1 MESNKKYWKGLE
13 EYNSTPDFVENNK
26 NEFAEPLPIEDVLSE
41 AGLSTV
47 TPRRDFLKALGFGL
61 GAVTLA
67 ACQKAPVHK
76 SIPYLVRPE
85 EVVPGIP
92 NFYTSTF
99 NGNSVLV
106 KTVVGRP
113 IKIEANPNAGV
124 FNNGTDAQAQASV
137 LDLYDVSKLKSPL
150 LKKEETTWTELDAFV
165 KGELNK
171 VQASGKKI
179 RIVSS
184 SLNSP
189 SAKAVVAD
197 FTAKYPTTKN
207 VQYDAVSYTGIIK
220 ANGNSFGKAVVPKYN
235 FDKADLIVSFA
246 ADFLGTWISGEEF
259 TSQYVSNRNYKS
271 LEKGKMSRHFQ
282 FEAGMS
288 LTGTNADTRITV
300 KLSEEGPALITLYNE
315 LTGNNLP
322 GGTLGNNTTAAKA
335 LKLVA
340 KELLQNKGKALVV
353 AGSNDVATQTLVN
366 AINVAIGSYGTT
378 IDLDNPN
385 KRYEG
390 NDQEFAELINEINR
404 NEVGAIFF
412 LNSNPVYDS
421 VNGKAFA
428 EALAKVP
435 TKISFSDRVDETSD
449 NCDAVAITPNYLESW
464 GDANTYEGY
473 YSIVQPT
480 INPVFNSRQ
489 AEQSLLIWSDNAVQ
503 DYYQYVRNNWEK
515 NILPTV
521 GKTWNEVLQLGVVTA
536 TAKTAGAYTFG
547 LSLGDVASA
556 IVNGSKAFAKAN
568 GKDALELQVY
578 ESIPMRDGKHA
589 NNAFLQELPDPV
601 SKVTWDNY
609 IALAPKQVS
618 NLGLKE
624 FDILT
629 VKGENGYSIELPIL
643 VQPGQA
649 MGTASIALGYG
660 RTKVGKA
667 GDNVGKNA
675 FPFVTVSNGTLKY
688 ATTVTVSATGGR
700 EELAQTQTHYS
711 FEGRNIIRE
720 TTLKDYLKDPA
731 AGSGN
736 HHKHKVY
743 DLWTTDKH
751 EMVGNN
757 WVMAIDLNACTGCGS
772 CIVACNVENNIPVVG
787 KDEVRKRREMHWLRI
802 DRYYSYNQEPGAH
815 AEAGHGGH
823 EASSINAV
831 TKEKEIAHL
840 EENQMNNVSVVHQP
854 MMCQHC
860 DHAPCETVCPVLA
873 TVHSS
878 DGLNHMAYNRCV
890 GTRYCANNCP
900 YKVRRFNWF
909 NYWNDSRFDN
919 YLNNEFTQLVLNP
932 DVTTRSRGVMEK
944 CSMCIQRIQAGKL
957 TAKLEK
963 RPLKDGDIKMACQ
976 QACSANAII
985 FGDKNDP
992 NSEVSKAL
1000 RSERTYYVLEEIN
1013 VEPGIGYMTKI
1024 RNIDSETKEVHA

>member
-13 EYNSTPDFVENNK
+13 ELKNTPAFVENNK

-67 ACQKAPVHK
+67 ACQTTPVHK
-76 SIPYLVRPE
+76 SIPYLIRPE

-92 NFYTSTF
+92 NYYVSTF
-99 NGNSVLV
+99 KGQSVLV

-113 IKIEANPNAGV
+113 IKIEVNPNAGI
-124 FNNGTDAQAQASV
+124 FSTGTDAQAQASV
-137 LDLYDVSKLKSPL
+137 LDLYDVSKLKAPL
-150 LKKEETTWTELDAFV
+150 LKKAETTWSKLDEFV

-171 VQASGKKI
+171 AQASGKKI

-197 FTAKYPTTKN
+197 FAVKYPTTKH

-220 ANGNSFGKAVVPKYN
+220 ANENSFGKAVLPKYN

-259 TSQYVSNRNYKS
+259 TAQYVSNRNHKS

-282 FEAGMS
+282 FETGMS
-288 LTGTNADTRITV
+288 LTGTNADSRIPI
-300 KLSEEGPALITLYNE
+300 KLSEEGPALITLYNAI
-315 LTGNNLP
+315 TGSNLA
-322 GGTLGNNTTAAKA
+322 GGTLGNNTNADKA

-340 KELLQNKGKALVV
+340 KELLQNKGKSLVV
-353 AGSNDVATQTLVN
+353 SGSNDVSTQTLVN

-378 IDLDNPN
+378 IDLDNSN

-390 NDQEFAELINEINR
+390 NDAEFAELINEMNR
-404 NEVGAIFF
+404 GEVAAVFF
-412 LNSNPVYDS
+412 LNSNPVYDATNS
-421 VNGKAFA
+421 KAFTD
-428 EALAKVP
+428 ALAKVAL
-435 TKISFSDRVDETSD
+435 KVSFSDRVDETSD
-449 NCDAVAITPNYLESW
+449 LCDAVAITPNYLESW
-464 GDANTYEGY
+464 GDANTYEGF

-489 AEQSLLIWSDNAVQ
+489 AEQSLLIWSDGAVQ
-503 DYYQYVRNNWEK
+503 DYYKYVRNNWEATV
-515 NILPTV
+515 LPAA
-521 GKTWNEVLQLGVVTA
+521 GKTWNDVLQSGVVTL
-536 TAKTAGAYTFG
+536 TAKPAGAYTFA
-547 LSLGDVASA
+547 LSLDAVATSIA
-556 IVNGSKAFAKAN
+556 NSSKALAKGN
-568 GKDALELQVY
+568 GKDTLELHVY

-609 IALAPKQVS
+609 LAISPKQAEAS
-618 NLGLKE
+618 GYKE
-624 FDILT
+624 FDVVTIKDE
-629 VKGENGYSIELPIL
+629 KGTSIDLPVLI
-643 VQPGQA
+643 QPGQA
-649 MGTASIALGYG
+649 MGTASVALGYG

-667 GDNVGKNA
+667 GNNVGQNA
-675 FPFVTVSNGTLKY
+675 FPFVSFNNGTLKY
-688 ATTVTVSATGGR
+688 ATVVKLSGTGR
-700 EELAQTQTHYS
+700 TDELAQTQTHYS

-720 TTLKDYLKDPA
+720 ASLKDYLKDPA

-743 DLWTTDKH
+743 DLWTTDKY
-751 EMVGNN
+751 EKLGND

-787 KDEVRKRREMHWLRI
+787 KDEVRRRREMHWLRI
-802 DRYYSYNQEPGAH
+802 DRYYSFNDEKTG
-815 AEAGHGGH
+815 E
-823 EASSINAV
+823 NV
-831 TKEKEIAHL
+831 TEEKEIAHMSNL
-840 EENQMNNVSVVHQP
+840 DNVSVVHQP
-854 MMCQHC
+854 MLCQHC

-957 TAKLEK
+957 TAKMEK
-963 RPLKDGDIKMACQ
+963 RALKDGDIKMACQ

-992 NSEVSKAL
+992 NSEVSKLL

-1013 VEPGIGYMTKI
+1013 VQPGIGYMTKI

>member
-13 EYNSTPDFVENNK
+13 ELNRTPEFVENNK
-26 NEFAEPLPIEDVLSE
+26 SEFAEPLPIEDVLSE

-92 NFYTSTF
+92 NYYVSSFK
-99 NGNSVLV
+99 GNSVMV

-113 IKIEANPNAGV
+113 IKIEANPNAGA
-124 FNNGTDAQAQASV
+124 FNCGTDAQAQASV
-137 LDLYDVSKLKSPL
+137 LDLYDVSKLKNPL
-150 LKKEETTWTELDAFV
+150 LKKDETTWADLDKFV

-179 RIVSS
+179 RVVAS

-189 SAKAVVAD
+189 SAKAVISE
-197 FTAKYPTTKN
+197 FTAKYPTTKL
-207 VQYDAVSYTGIIK
+207 VQYDPISYTGIIK
-220 ANGNSFGKAVVPKYN
+220 ANENSFGKAVLPKYN

-259 TSQYVSNRNYKS
+259 TAQYTSNRDYKS
-271 LEKGKMSRHFQ
+271 LEKKKMSRHFQ

-288 LTGTNADTRITV
+288 LTGTNADTRIAL
-300 KLSEEGPALITLYNE
+300 KLSEEGPALIALYNAI
-315 LTGNNLP
+315 TGASLP
-322 GGTLGNNTTAAKA
+322 GAGLPDNTNADKA
-335 LKLVA
+335 IKLVA
-340 KELLQNKGKALVV
+340 KELVQNKGKALVV
-353 AGSNDVATQTLVN
+353 AGSNDVSVQTLVN

-378 IDLDNPN
+378 IDLDNPC

-390 NDQEFAELINEINR
+390 NDAEFALLVDEMNKG
-404 NEVGAIFF
+404 EVGAVFF
-412 LNSNPVYDS
+412 LNSNPAYDAI
-421 VNGKAFA
+421 NAKAFT
-428 EALAKVP
+428 EGLAKVGL
-435 TKISFSDRVDETSD
+435 KVSFSDREDETADLSD
-449 NCDAVAITPNYLESW
+449 VVAITPHYLEAW

-473 YSIVQPT
+473 YTIVQPT

-489 AEQSLLIWSDNAVQ
+489 AEQSLLTWADAPVQ
-503 DYYQYVRNNWEK
+503 DYYQYVRNYWEK
-515 NILPTV
+515 NILPAA
-521 GKTWNEVLQLGVVTA
+521 GKTWKDVLQTGVIA
-536 TAKTAGAYTFG
+536 SAAKPAGSYGFT
-547 LSLGDVASA
+547 LSLDAVAAAIVAS
-556 IVNGSKAFAKAN
+556 SKALK
-568 GKDALELQVY
+568 KDIELQIF
-578 ESIPMRDGKHA
+578 ESIPMRDGKQA
-589 NNAFLQELPDPV
+589 NNAFLQEFPDPV
-601 SKVTWDNY
+601 TKVTWDNCL
-609 IALAPKQVS
+609 ALNPKQAEK
-618 NLGLKE
+618 LGYKE
-624 FDILT
+624 FDVVSI
-629 VKGENGYSIELPIL
+629 KAENGYSVDLPVL
-643 VQPGQA
+643 FQPGQA

-660 RTKVGKA
+660 RTKAGKA
-667 GDNVGKNA
+667 GNNVGKNA
-675 FPFVTVSNGTLKY
+675 FPFLTYINGTLKY
-688 ATTVTVSATGGR
+688 ATTATLTATGGH

-711 FEGRNIIRE
+711 FEGRNVVRE
-720 TTLKDYLKDPA
+720 ASFKDFLKDPA

-743 DLWTTDKH
+743 DLWTTDNY
-751 EMVGNN
+751 EPLGNN

-787 KDEVRKRREMHWLRI
+787 KDEVRRRREMHWLRI
-802 DRYYSYNQEPGAH
+802 DRYYSFNDEQ
-815 AEAGHGGH
+815 HG
-823 EASSINAV
+823 EV

-840 EENQMNNVSVVHQP
+840 DNLENVSVVHQP
-854 MMCQHC
+854 MLCQHC

-957 TAKLEK
+957 AAKLEK
-963 RPLKDGDIKMACQ
+963 RALKDGDIKMACQ
-976 QACSANAII
+976 EACSANAII

>member
-13 EYNSTPDFVENNK
+13 EYKNTPDFVENNK
-26 NEFAEPLPIEDVLSE
+26 NEFAEPIPIEDVLSE

-76 SIPYLVRPE
+76 SIPYLIRPE

-92 NFYTSTF
+92 NYYVSTF
-99 NGNSVLV
+99 KGQSVLV

-113 IKIEANPNAGV
+113 IKIEVNPNAGV
-124 FNNGTDAQAQASV
+124 FSTGTDAQAQASV
-137 LDLYDVSKLKSPL
+137 LDLYDVSKLKNPL
-150 LKKEETTWTELDAFV
+150 LKKDEVTSWADIDTFV

-189 SAKAVVAD
+189 SAKAVVTD
-197 FTAKYPTTKN
+197 FAAKYPTTKH

-220 ANGNSFGKAVVPKYN
+220 ANENSFGKAVLPKYN
-235 FDKADLIVSFA
+235 FDKADLIVSFG

-259 TSQYVSNRNYKS
+259 TAQYVSNRNYKS
-271 LEKGKMSRHFQ
+271 LENKKMSRHFQ
-282 FEAGMS
+282 FESGMS
-288 LTGTNADTRITV
+288 LTGTNADTRVPI
-300 KLSEEGPALITLYNE
+300 KLSEEGPALITLYNAI
-315 LTGNNLP
+315 TGANLA
-322 GGTLGNNTTAAKA
+322 GGTLGNNTTADKV

-340 KELLQNKGKALVV
+340 KELLQNKGKSVV
-353 AGSNDVATQTLVN
+353 VSGSNDVSTQILVN
-366 AINVAIGSYGTT
+366 AINAAIGSYGTT
-378 IDLDNPN
+378 IDLDNAC

-390 NDQEFAELINEINR
+390 NDAEFAELINEMTR
-404 NEVGAIFF
+404 GEVGAVFF
-412 LNSNPVYDS
+412 LDSNPAYDS
-421 VNGKAFA
+421 VNAKAFTD
-428 EALAKVP
+428 ALAKVP
-435 TKISFSDRVDETSD
+435 LKVSFANRVDETSD
-449 NCDAVAITPNYLESW
+449 LCEVVAITPNYLESW
-464 GDANTYEGY
+464 GDANTYEGF

-489 AEQSLLIWSDNAVQ
+489 AEQSLLIWSDATVQ

-515 NILPTV
+515 NVLPSV
-521 GKTWNEVLQLGVVTA
+521 GKTWNDVLQTGVISA
-536 TAKTAGAYTFG
+536 TAKTAGAYSFSM
-547 LSLGDVASA
+547 SLDAVASSIA
-556 IVNGSKAFAKAN
+556 TSSKALAKGN
-568 GKDALELQVY
+568 GKDILELHVY
-578 ESIPMRDGKHA
+578 ESVAIRDGKYA

-609 IALAPKQVS
+609 IALAPKQAEAS
-618 NLGLKE
+618 GYKE
-624 FDILT
+624 FDIVT
-629 VKGENGYSIELPIL
+629 IKNEQGISIDLPVLI
-643 VQPGQA
+643 QPGQA
-649 MGTASIALGYG
+649 MGTASVALGYG

-675 FPFVTVSNGTLKY
+675 FPFVTFANGTLKY
-688 ATTVTVSATGGR
+688 ATTATLAATGGR

-720 TTLKDYLKDPA
+720 ATLKDYLKDPA

-802 DRYYSYNQEPGAH
+802 DRYYSYNQEPSAK
-815 AEAGHGGH
+815 ADDHGGH
-823 EASSINAV
+823 GSGTGAV

-840 EENQMNNVSVVHQP
+840 EADQMNNVSVVHQP

-944 CSMCIQRIQAGKL
+944 CSMCIQRIQTGKL
-957 TAKLEK
+957 AAKLEK

-1000 RSERTYYVLEEIN
+1000 KSERIYYVLEEIN

>member
-13 EYNSTPDFVENNK
+13 EYNNTPDFVENNK
-26 NEFAEPLPIEDVLSE
+26 NEFAEPLPIEDVLNE

-67 ACQKAPVHK
+67 ACQTAPVHK
-76 SIPYLVRPE
+76 AIPYVIKPE

-92 NFYTSTF
+92 NYYVSSFK
-99 NGNSVLV
+99 GQPVLV
-106 KTVVGRP
+106 KTREGRP
-113 IKIEANPNAGV
+113 IKIEANTNAGV
-124 FNNGTDAQAQASV
+124 FNRGTDAHAQASV

-150 LKKEETTWTELDAFV
+150 LKENETTWTKVDEFV

-171 VQASGKKI
+171 AQASGKKI
-179 RIVSS
+179 RVISS
-184 SLNSP
+184 TVNSP
-189 SAKAVVAD
+189 STKAVIAD
-197 FTAKYPTTKN
+197 FAAAYPNTKH

-220 ANGNSFGKAVVPKYN
+220 ANENSFGKAVVPKYK
-235 FDKADLIVSFA
+235 FDKADLIVSFG
-246 ADFLGTWISGEEF
+246 ADFLGTWINGEEF
-259 TSQYVSNRNYKS
+259 TAQYVSNRNAKS
-271 LEKGKMSRHFQ
+271 LKNGKMSRHFQ

-288 LTGTNADTRITV
+288 LTGTNADTRVPV
-300 KLSEEGPALITLYNE
+300 KLSEEGPALITLYNAI
-315 LTGNNLP
+315 TGAGLAGGALPNNV
-322 GGTLGNNTTAAKA
+322 NADKA
-335 LKLVA
+335 LKLVG

-353 AGSNDVATQTLVN
+353 SGSNDVSTQILVN
-366 AINVAIGSYGTT
+366 AINAAIGSYGTT
-378 IDLDNPN
+378 IDLDNPC
-385 KRYEG
+385 KLYAG
-390 NDQEFAELINEINR
+390 NDAEFAELINEMNR
-404 NEVGAIFF
+404 GEVAAVFI
-412 LNSNPVYDS
+412 LDSNPAYDVANS
-421 VNGKAFA
+421 KAFTD
-428 EALAKVP
+428 ALAKVAL
-435 TKISFSDRVDETSD
+435 KVSFSDRKDETSTL
-449 NCDAVAITPNYLESW
+449 CDVVAINHNYLEAW
-464 GDANTYEGY
+464 GDASSYEGI

-489 AEQSLLIWSDNAVQ
+489 AEESLLIWSDNAVKE
-503 DYYQYVRNNWEK
+503 YYQYVRNNWEK
-515 NILPTV
+515 NILPAV
-521 GKTWNEVLQLGVVTA
+521 GSNWKEVLQKGVFA
-536 TAKTAGAYTFG
+536 TAEKAAGAYTFN
-547 LSLGDVASA
+547 LSLAAVAPS
-556 IVNGSKAFAKAN
+556 ILNNSKALAK
-568 GKDALELQVY
+568 DIELQVY
-578 ESIPMRDGKHA
+578 VSVPMRDGKHA

-609 IALAPKQVS
+609 VAIAPKYAEK
-618 NLGLKE
+618 LGFKE
-624 FDILT
+624 FDIVS
-629 VKGENGYSIELPIL
+629 VKADNGYTIELPLLI
-643 VQPGQA
+643 QPGQA
-649 MGTASIALGYG
+649 IGTVSIALGYG

-675 FPFVTVSNGTLKY
+675 YPFVGFSNGTLKY
-688 ATTVTVSATGGR
+688 ATTVKLAATGRR

-711 FEGRNIIRE
+711 FEGRNVIRE
-720 TTLKDYLKDPA
+720 ATFAEYQKNPA

-736 HHKHKVY
+736 DHAKHKTY
-743 DLWTTDKH
+743 DLWDKY
-751 EMVGNN
+751 EKPGNN

-787 KDEVRKRREMHWLRI
+787 KDEVRRRREMHWIRI
-802 DRYYSYNQEPGAH
+802 DRYYSFNQEGEAH
-815 AEAGHGGH
+815 AEGGAHGHS
-823 EASSINAV
+823 AINSV

-840 EENQMNNVSVVHQP
+840 NEDQMNNVSVVHQP
-854 MMCQHC
+854 MLCQHC

-957 TAKLEK
+957 QAKIEK

-985 FGDKNDP
+985 FGDSNDP
-992 NSEVSKAL
+992 ESEVSKAL
-1000 RSERTYYVLEEIN
+1000 RSERIYYVLEEIN
-1013 VEPGIGYMTKI
+1013 VQPGIGYMTKI
-1024 RNIDSETKEVHA
+1024 RNTDTTVQA

>member
-13 EYNSTPDFVENNK
+13 EYKNTPDFVETNK
-26 NEFAEPLPIEDVLSE
+26 NEFAEPIPIEDVLNE

-67 ACQKAPVHK
+67 ACQNTPVHK
-76 SIPYLVRPE
+76 SVPYLVRPE
-85 EVVPGIP
+85 EVIPGIP
-92 NFYTSTF
+92 NYYVSTY

-113 IKIEANPNAGV
+113 IKIEVNPAAGQ
-124 FNNGTDAQAQASV
+124 FSTGTDAQAQASV
-137 LDLYDVSKLKSPL
+137 LDLYDVSKLKSPAL
-150 LKKEETTWTELDAFV
+150 VKGGTTEETTWEQLDAFV
-165 KGELNK
+165 KGELSK

-189 SAKAVVAD
+189 SAKAVIAD
-197 FTAKYPTTKN
+197 FSVKYPTTKHI
-207 VQYDAVSYTGIIK
+207 QYDPVSYTGIIK
-220 ANGNSFGKAVVPKYN
+220 ANENSFGKAVLPKYN
-235 FDKADLIVSFA
+235 FDKADLVVSFG

-259 TSQYVSNRNYKS
+259 TAQYVSNRNYKS

-282 FEAGMS
+282 FETGMS
-288 LTGTNADTRITV
+288 LTGTNADTRV
-300 KLSEEGPALITLYNE
+300 PLKLSEEGPALISLYNAI
-315 LTGNNLP
+315 TGGNLA
-322 GGTLGNNTTAAKA
+322 GGSLPNNTTASKVI
-335 LKLVA
+335 KLVA
-340 KELLQNKGKALVV
+340 QDLLKHKGKALVV
-353 AGSNDVATQTLVN
+353 AGSNDVSTQTLVN

-378 IDLDNPN
+378 IDLDNAC
-385 KRYEG
+385 KRYQG
-390 NDQEFAELINEINR
+390 NDAEFAELINEMNR
-404 NEVGAIFF
+404 GEVGAVFF
-412 LNSNPVYDS
+412 LNSNPAYDAIN
-421 VNGKAFA
+421 VKTFKD
-428 EALAKVP
+428 ALAKVAL
-435 TKISFSDRVDETSD
+435 KVSFSDRDDETAGL
-449 NCDAVAITPNYLESW
+449 CDLIAITPNYLESW
-464 GDANTYEGY
+464 GDANTYEGF

-489 AEQSLLIWSDNAVQ
+489 AEQSLLVWSDAAVQ

-515 NILPTV
+515 NILPVV
-521 GKTWNEVLQLGVVTA
+521 GKNWNDLLQTGLFST
-536 TAKTAGAYTFG
+536 TAKPASAYNFN
-547 LSLGDVASA
+547 LSLDAVATS
-556 IVNGSKAFAKAN
+556 IINSSKALAKGN
-568 GKDALELQVY
+568 GKDKLELHVY
-578 ESIPMRDGKHA
+578 QNTAMRDGKQA

-609 IALAPKQVS
+609 LALAPKQAEAS
-618 NLGLKE
+618 GYKE
-624 FDILT
+624 FDVVT
-629 VKGENGYSIELPIL
+629 VKGENGVSIDLPVLI
-643 VQPGQA
+643 QPGQA
-649 MGTASIALGYG
+649 MGTASVALGYG
-660 RTKVGKA
+660 RSKVGKA
-667 GDNVGKNA
+667 GNNVGQNA
-675 FPFVTVSNGTLKY
+675 FPFLGFSNGTVSY
-688 ATTVTVSATGGR
+688 GTTVTLSSTGR
-700 EELAQTQTHYS
+700 TEELAQTQTHHS

-720 TTLKDYLKDPA
+720 ATLKDYLKDPA

-751 EMVGNN
+751 EKLGND
-757 WVMAIDLNACTGCGS
+757 WVMAIDLNACTGCGA

-802 DRYYSYNQEPGAH
+802 DRYYSFNDEKTGK
-815 AEAGHGGH
+815 GV
-823 EASSINAV
+823 S
-831 TKEKEIAHL
+831 KENDIAAMDNL
-840 EENQMNNVSVVHQP
+840 DNVSVVHQP

-932 DVTTRSRGVMEK
+932 DITTRSRGVMEK
-944 CSMCIQRIQAGKL
+944 CSMCIHRIQAGKL
-957 TAKLEK
+957 TAKMEK
-963 RPLKDGDIKMACQ
+963 RALKDGDIKMACQ

-992 NSEVSKAL
+992 NSEISKAL
-1000 RSERTYYVLEEIN
+1000 KSERIYYVLEEIN
-1013 VEPGIGYMTKI
+1013 VEPGVGYMTKI